1 MLFVNNSLYHVITDA
16 LVMVN
21 VSPYPLCVTVLSI
34 AAVVTYCHIMMM
46 RRTVR
51 HTVGNHGTSIKHG
64 NADPMMHGLRL
75 FPLLLYLW

>member
-1 MLFVNNSLYHVITDA
+1 
-16 LVMVN
+16 MVH

-51 HTVGNHGTSIKHG
+51 HTVGNHVTFIKHD
-64 NADPMMHGLRL
+64 NVDPIMHRL
-75 FPLLLYLW
+75 QFFPLLLYLW